1 MKPSMIASKVVKETF
16 QFPGLILLVPGSMG
30 YRGLSYLYGRDVVMG
45 LDTAFSTLTLAFS
58 LVIGVFV
65 GNILIKPRSSF

>member
-1 MKPSMIASKVVKETF
+1 
-16 QFPGLILLVPGSMG
+16 MG